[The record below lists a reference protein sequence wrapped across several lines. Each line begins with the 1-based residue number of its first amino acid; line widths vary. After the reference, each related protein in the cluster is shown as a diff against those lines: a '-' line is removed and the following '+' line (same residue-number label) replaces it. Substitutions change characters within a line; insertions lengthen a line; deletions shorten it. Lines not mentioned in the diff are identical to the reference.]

1 MPSFFDRLKFNRKP
15 FRDRKTADGVP
26 KDKEAKQPEP
36 REAKAK
42 RGPAETGGA
51 HRVLIRPIVSEK
63 ATRLAQEHTYV
74 FEVGRSATKDQ
85 VARAVAAVYG
95 VVPRRVNMAVVAGHR
110 VRFGKVTGK
119 MRDWKKAIVTLPTG
133 AKIDLFS
140 EG

>member
-1 MPSFFDRLKFNRKP
+1 MNAFFDRFKFNRKP
-15 FRDRKTADGVP
+15 FRDRKTVDGAS
-26 KDKEAKQPEP
+26 KEKEAKRPEP

-42 RGPAETGGA
+42 RGPSETGVA

-74 FEVGRSATKDQ
+74 FEVSRLATKDQ

-95 VVPRRVNMAVVAGHR
+95 VSPRRVNMAVAPGHR
-110 VRFGKVTGK
+110 VRFGKVAGTMG
-119 MRDWKKAIVTLPTG
+119 DWKKAIVTLPTG
-133 AKIDLFS
+133 SKIDLFS